1 MSIALVRELNG
12 EHRTLL
18 KTLGRVA
25 EIGTLNP
32 ETREL
37 LGKTK
42 AALIAHLDK
51 EERDFYP
58 ALKKLAATT
67 PGIEPKLAQMNREME
82 SLASAAMRFLD
93 TYSLGGN
100 PERFAADF
108 LDFRRALSERVQ
120 REEFTLYAYFLKKA

>member
-12 EHRTLL
+12 EHRVLL
-18 KTLGRVA
+18 KTLGTIA

-37 LGKTK
+37 LNKTK
-42 AALIAHLDK
+42 SALLAHISK

-58 ALKKLAATT
+58 ALKRLSATT

-82 SLASAAMRFLD
+82 SLAAAALRFLD
-93 TYSLGGN
+93 EYSIGGDPN
-100 PERFAADF
+100 RFQSDF
-108 LDFRRALSERVQ
+108 SDFRRALSERIQ
-120 REEFTLYAYFLKKA
+120 REEFTLYAYFLKQA